1 MKLLG
6 VDASPYVRKV
16 RIVLEEKRIPY
27 EYVKAR
33 PSLPDSPVPQFN
45 PLAKIPVLVTD
56 KGKGIYDSA
65 VIVDYLDALVAEP
78 RLIPAEIEA
87 RVDVKRWEAL
97 GDGVADATVAISHEL
112 TDKTGQSAEWHAKQ
126 QLKIDRGLAAM
137 EKDLGDREFCHGAS
151 FSLADIAAG
160 YALGYLDRALPEID
174 WRSKH
179 ATLARFA
186 ERMSKR
192 DSFRKPCRKL
202 RGAHVH

>member
-1 MKLLG
+1 MRLLG

-65 VIVDYLDALVAEP
+65 VIVEYLDGLAAEP
-78 RLIPAEIEA
+78 RLIPAELEA

-97 GDGVADATVAISHEL
+97 GDGIADATVAISHEL
-112 TDKTGQSAEWHAKQ
+112 RKPQDKQDSAEWYQKQ
-126 QLKIDRGLAAM
+126 RLKIDRGLAAM
-137 EKDLGDREFCHGAS
+137 EKELGEREFCYGTR

-160 YALGYLDRALPEID
+160 YALAYMDRVLPDIE
-174 WRSKH
+174 WRRSAPK
-179 ATLARFA
+179 LARLA
-186 ERMSKR
+186 ERLGER
-192 DSFRKPCRKL
+192 DSFRKTVPQ
-202 RGAHVH
+202 G

>member
-16 RIVLEEKRIPY
+16 RIVLEEKGIAY

-97 GDGVADATVAISHEL
+97 GDGIADATVAISHERRKPG
-112 TDKTGQSAEWHAKQ
+112 DKQDGPEWYAKQ
-126 QLKIDRGLAAM
+126 QLKIDRGIAAM
-137 EKDLGDREFCHGAS
+137 EKGLGDREFCHGAS
-151 FSLADIAAG
+151 FSLADIAAA
-160 YALGYLDRALPEID
+160 YALDYLDRALPEFD

-186 ERMSKR
+186 ERLAKR
-192 DSFRKPCRKL
+192 ESFKKTVPQT
-202 RGAHVH
+202 